1 MYRNG
6 KNGKR
11 WVCAGILSED
21 LSGCV
26 REIERKL
33 NVYSYDMD
41 GYGDCYQME
50 LVNRIYE
57 KLLDEGLFTKGE
69 LWKLLYNLEHESTI
83 ICYYKMGLI
92 NQFLNKGELYSKI
105 VCKYGDIL

>member
-6 KNGKR
+6 KNRKR
-11 WVCAGILSED
+11 WVIAGILSED

-33 NVYSYDMD
+33 NVYSENMEH
-41 GYGDCYQME
+41 GDCYHME
-50 LVNRIYE
+50 VVNKIYE
-57 KLLDEGLFTKGE
+57 RLLDESLFTKGE

-83 ICYYKMGLI
+83 IVYYRMGLV
-92 NQFLNKGELYSKI
+92 NQYLNKGDLYQKI

>member
-1 MYRNG
+1 VYRNG
-6 KNGKR
+6 KNKKR
-11 WVCAGILSED
+11 WVIAGIISED

-33 NVYSYDMD
+33 NVYSESMEH
-41 GYGDCYQME
+41 GDCYQME
-50 LVNRIYE
+50 LVNLIYE
-57 KLLDEGLFTKGE
+57 RLLDEGVFTKGE

-92 NQFLNKGELYSKI
+92 NQFLNKGDLYSKI
-105 VCKYGDIL
+105 VTKYGDMI